1 MGLSLLGRL
10 WRRARRFARRA
21 DLAPLVFHL
30 VDEVL
35 GNGGLAV
42 GGRLHSVS
50 CPSASFDR
58 KRMTQAKCG
67 VNQGFKCFKRLK
79 FF

>member
-1 MGLSLLGRL
+1 MKDPPSRLLSFIGLSLLGRL
-10 WRRARRFARRA
+10 WRRALRFARRA

-35 GNGGLAV
+35 WNGGLAV

-58 KRMTQAKCG
+58 KRMT
-67 VNQGFKCFKRLK
+67 
-79 FF
+79 